1 MTCERE
7 SATWACALTCALV
20 LGERAA
26 AYMRA
31 TVHRALDAQKA
42 ALAHVRH
49 RRDGEADDCE
59 RKSRAERPSIAFVDE
74 APVQPDGETARA
86 RSPQVRSSGPSM
98 ARVQLQARNP
108 RRAEARRSQGR
119 L

>member
-1 MTCERE
+1 MGLR
-7 SATWACALTCALV
+7 ARMRAALV

-42 ALAHVRH
+42 ALARIRH

-74 APVQPDGETARA
+74 AQVQPDGEAARA

-108 RRAEARRSQGR
+108 RSRSKS
-119 L
+119 

>member
-1 MTCERE
+1 MTRERE

-42 ALAHVRH
+42 ALARIRH

-59 RKSRAERPSIAFVDE
+59 RKSRAPVRSGRRPSIAFVDE
-74 APVQPDGETARA
+74 AQFQPDGEAARA

-108 RRAEARRSQGR
+108 RSRSKS
-119 L
+119 